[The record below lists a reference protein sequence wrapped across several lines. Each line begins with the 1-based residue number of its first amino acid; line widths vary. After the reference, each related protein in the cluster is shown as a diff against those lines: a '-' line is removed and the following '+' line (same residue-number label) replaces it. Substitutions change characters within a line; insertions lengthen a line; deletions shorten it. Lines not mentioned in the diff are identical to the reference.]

1 VSPRVRPGER
11 PPQDV
16 DGVVGGERLHR
27 PPTVRFD
34 PVVCTDATGAVVGRL
49 RVDELAAAAAR
60 R

>member
-1 VSPRVRPGER
+1 
-11 PPQDV
+11 
-16 DGVVGGERLHR
+16 LHR

-49 RVDELAAAAAR
+49 RVDDLAAAAAR